1 MAANW
6 MRRTVLVALCATTAL
21 LAACGSSSTES
32 AINPSRF
39 IGFGDAFTDLGQK
52 GTRYTVNNGSVN
64 NWAAQLATRYG
75 KTIAPSATG
84 GTSYATAHARIALK
98 PDAVGDATNRTI
110 TEQIDTFL
118 ASNRFGSE
126 DVVLVNG
133 GISDIIANMAAVQA
147 GTMTSADMV
156 AASRKAGQD
165 LAVQVRRLVTAG
177 AKYVA
182 VSGTYDLGK
191 TPWAKS
197 IKQESLLSEASGRFN
212 EAFLVAVVD
221 MGANVLY
228 IDSAYYVNLYISN
241 PVAYRF
247 NSNNISTAVCTSVDA
262 GAGIG
267 IGTGKVNS
275 ALCNTSTLLPNA
287 NIDAYIFADDVYMT
301 PSAHRQLGDYAYDQ
315 IRARW

>member
-52 GTRYTVNNGSVN
+52 GTRYTVNDGSVN
-64 NWAAQLATRYG
+64 NWVAQVTTRYG
-75 KTIAPSATG
+75 KTLAPSSTG
-84 GTSYATAHARIALK
+84 GLSFASAHARIAIK
-98 PDAVGDATNRTI
+98 PDAVGDASNRTI

-118 ASNRFGSE
+118 ASNQFGSE

-165 LAVQVRRLVTAG
+165 LATQVRRMVTAG
-177 AKYVA
+177 AKYVV

-197 IKQESLLSEASGRFN
+197 IGQQSLLSEASGRFN

-221 MGANVLY
+221 LGANVLY
-228 IDSAYYVNLYISN
+228 IDSAYYVNLYITS
-241 PVAYRF
+241 PEAYRF
-247 NSNNISTAVCTSVDA
+247 SNSTTGAPICTSVDA
-262 GAGIG
+262 GVGIG
-267 IGTGKVNS
+267 IGVGKVNS
-275 ALCNTSTLLPNA
+275 ALCNTSTLLPGA
-287 NIDAYIFADDVYMT
+287 TLSRYVFADDVYMT
-301 PSAHRQLGDYAYDQ
+301 PSAHKQLGDYAYDQ
-315 IRARW
+315 IRERW